1 MRFKEFLDISTRNK
15 HPVELLVGV
24 ASGFFSNSSSYDE
37 VIHKSND
44 ILVKKQEEVWV
55 SYKRLSQYETSIIES
70 FIYFDDIINSFQNL
84 GVLNSGRI
92 ATLVATNTNNDNNEN
107 RVEVEVSCSEDS
119 LVMVGTASLS
129 AVGGVLGGIVGL
141 FGSSR
146 KDSQIEKFI
155 SELKDRVTQL
165 DIIQTGIE
173 EYRKLLESIIFIYEM
188 ELTEVTNLV
197 YRTPDWSQLTK
208 LEQARIIN
216 IADIVILLKD
226 ICSKHFLVKVDSS
239 TNNTY
244 PYTYNSAKAD
254 KLLALAHAL
263 VVCRIGENAQLDKLR
278 TIINF

>member
-70 FIYFDDIINSFQNL
+70 FIYFDDVLNSFQNL

-92 ATLVATNTNNDNNEN
+92 AALVATNTNNDDNEN
-107 RVEVEVSCSEDS
+107 RVEIEVSCSEDS
-119 LVMVGTASLS
+119 LVATEYVSVASV
-129 AVGGVLGGIVGL
+129 AVAGGGLGL

-146 KDSQIEKFI
+146 RDNQIEKFI

-165 DIIQTGIE
+165 DTIQTCIE

-188 ELTEVTNLV
+188 ELTEVTNFV

-226 ICSKHFLVKVDSS
+226 ICSKHFLVKVDSG
-239 TNNTY
+239 TNNIY
-244 PYTYNSAKAD
+244 PYTYNSTKAD